1 MGQLSIEVFFVLIQT
16 ASALTFCIYC
26 MTLYP
31 DVMEQLREEVRKQPG
46 GHVRSNSD
54 LKDLRYSER
63 I

>member
-1 MGQLSIEVFFVLIQT
+1 
-16 ASALTFCIYC
+16 LTFCIYC

-31 DVMEQLREEVRKQPG
+31 DVMEQLQEEVRKQPG